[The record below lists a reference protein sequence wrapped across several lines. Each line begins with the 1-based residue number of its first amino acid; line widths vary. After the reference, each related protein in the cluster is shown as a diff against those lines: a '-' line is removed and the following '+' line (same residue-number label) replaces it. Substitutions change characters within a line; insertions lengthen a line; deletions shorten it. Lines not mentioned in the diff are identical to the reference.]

1 MRCGL
6 VDPKTNICVNAI
18 IWNGDP
24 WLPPPGYMV
33 VEHALANVGWTWDA
47 AQNTFIPPAAPE
59 E

>member
-24 WLPPPGYMV
+24 WVPPPGYMV

-47 AQNTFIPPAAPE
+47 AQNTFVSPQE
-59 E
+59 